1 MGCQFKRQKGDHRIY
16 WRDNMERPV
25 VIPEDKEIPIF
36 IIKNNL
42 RLLEINVEQYLEILK
57 NL

>member
-1 MGCQFKRQKGDHRIY
+1 
-16 WRDNMERPV
+16 MERPV